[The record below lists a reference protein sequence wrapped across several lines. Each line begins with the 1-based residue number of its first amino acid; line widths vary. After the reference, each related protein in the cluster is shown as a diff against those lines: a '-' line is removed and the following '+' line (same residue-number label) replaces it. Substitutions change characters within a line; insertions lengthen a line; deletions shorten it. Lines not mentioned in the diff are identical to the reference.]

1 MNLLEELKEIII
13 DPNVCVRWLKMPED
27 YQAFCECLKENN
39 PKAVIS
45 LQDIREWKKEGIVY
59 GNLFKEGKIVAKPP
73 VKNTL

>member
-45 LQDIREWKKEGIVY
+45 LQDIREW
-59 GNLFKEGKIVAKPP
+59 
-73 VKNTL
+73 